1 MAIQING
8 NGTITGIS
16 SGGLPAGSVTSA
28 TLADGAASG
37 TKLSMPAG
45 TIIQTKFY
53 RTTTQTT
60 VNTSNTATPVLTG
73 TITPSSASN
82 KILITYHGQFSY
94 YNNRN
99 HCHVQI
105 MKSGSVLAGTFGAGT
120 DGSTIYYN
128 GNKILYIAGSSDNN
142 RLVASGS
149 YEDTAGSTSSITY
162 GIGISVNSNDGG
174 SDYADCNR
182 SRGST
187 GYGSSTEL
195 VLQEIKV

>member
-8 NGTITGIS
+8 DGTITGIS

-37 TKLSMPAG
+37 TKLTMPAG

-82 KILITYHGQFSY
+82 KILITYHGQFAY

-105 MKSGSVLAGTFGAGT
+105 MKSGSVLSGTFGAGT

-128 GNKILYIAGSSDNN
+128 GNKVLYIASSSDNN

-149 YEDTAGSTSSITY
+149 HEDTAGSTSAITY
-162 GIGISVNSNDGG
+162 GIGISVNSTHNG
-174 SDYADCNR
+174 SDYADCNK
-182 SRGST
+182 SRAST

-195 VLQEIKV
+195 ILQEIKV